1 MINMD
6 ITDKRA
12 KFDNDND
19 VITLYK
25 MKPSTEQREEN
36 NSNIIK
42 ETGRIWEYYNEMNV

>member
-25 MKPSTEQREEN
+25 MKPSNEQREEKQLKHYQRN
-36 NSNIIK
+36 RKDILSITMK
-42 ETGRIWEYYNEMNV
+42 